1 MSITRLLARG
11 VGPFEHLDLHFA
23 GADGKPDL
31 GPHVLI
37 GASGA
42 GKTTALRALSWVLA
56 GTEGCGFPLGDFRHA
71 MAGRASSTAAVVF
84 GGDPEV
90 QEIQLA
96 GRGSDEAAAHALWL
110 NNTLGHL
117 SMPYQPAAHGYV
129 YGGEAYLW
137 ASSREGGNLRRPAR
151 RMPPQRLAAAYS
163 AQPALRFLPD
173 PRAASESATLD
184 TALSFDA
191 TVENAIVQSW
201 LVTVFTK
208 SALAAKQG
216 LPGSRYEKL
225 LRRFEQALRMIFDEE
240 VWVGVD
246 YEDALQPLLCWR
258 GRRLNMAQLPDG
270 VRTIMGWLADFM
282 IRQERAGTDHGV
294 LLIDEVDAH
303 CHPAWQARILPAL
316 RTVFPKVQIIVSTHS
331 PHVMNSCPDA
341 RVHLLEMCNAG
352 QSRVLAAQ
360 DGYGPA
366 LLANLC
372 NALLTD
378 QPEEGESPSSP
389 ATGHS
394 VAQSPLARKL
404 SGGLAR
410 AS

>member
-11 VGPFEHLDLHFA
+11 VGPFEQLDLNFA
-23 GADGKPDL
+23 GADGKPDP

-42 GKTTALRALSWVLA
+42 GKTTALRALCWVLA

-71 MAGRASSTAAVVF
+71 MAGRASSSAAVVF
-84 GGDPEV
+84 GGDAEG

-96 GRGSDEAAAHALWL
+96 GRGTDEAAAHALWL

-137 ASSREGGNLRRPAR
+137 ASSRESGNLRRPVR
-151 RMPPQRLAAAYS
+151 RVPLRRLAAAYS
-163 AQPALRFLPD
+163 AQPALKFLAD
-173 PRAASESATLD
+173 PRAATEAATLD
-184 TALSFDA
+184 TSLSFDA

-216 LPGSRYEKL
+216 LPGSRYEVS
-225 LRRFEQALRMIFDEE
+225 LRRFEQALRTIFDED
-240 VWVGVD
+240 VWVGID
-246 YEDALQPLLCWR
+246 YEETLQPLLCWR

-282 IRQERAGTDHGV
+282 IRQERDGTDQGV
-294 LLIDEVDAH
+294 LMIDEVDAH

-316 RTVFPKVQIIVSTHS
+316 RTVFPDVQIIVSTHS

-341 RVHLLEMCNAG
+341 RVHLLEMCAAG
-352 QSRVLAAQ
+352 QSRALAAQ

-366 LLANLC
+366 RLTNLC
-372 NALLTD
+372 NALLSD
-378 QPEEGESPSSP
+378 QSAAGEVASTSP
-389 ATGHS
+389 AAPSTS
-394 VAQSPLARKL
+394 QSPVPRRLA
-404 SGGLAR
+404 GGLAR